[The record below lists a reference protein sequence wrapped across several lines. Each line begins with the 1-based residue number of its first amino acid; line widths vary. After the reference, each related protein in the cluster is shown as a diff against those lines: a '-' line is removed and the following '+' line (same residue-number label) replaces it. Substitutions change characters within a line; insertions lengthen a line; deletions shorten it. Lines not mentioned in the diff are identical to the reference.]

1 LGLSADSFFGNRLLV
16 DGFLDGWLLVDGLVT
31 VGCGLDLGTRRG
43 YRGPLLY
50 LADTRLLPHF
60 RAQVVELGAV
70 DVADR
75 LHLDLLDLRRMER
88 ERALDSDPE
97 RLLAHGER
105 LPHAGALALDDDP
118 LEDLDAAALSL
129 DHLEVH
135 AHRVAG
141 LEDRQVGSQL
151 ALLE

>member
-1 LGLSADSFFGNRLLV
+1 LARLTSPIACTSIFSIFGEWSGTCARL
-16 DGFLDGWLLVDGLVT
+16 
-31 VGCGLDLGTRRG
+31 
-43 YRGPLLY
+43 
-50 LADTRLLPHF
+50 
-60 RAQVVELGAV
+60 
-70 DVADR
+70 
-75 LHLDLLDLRRMER
+75 
-88 ERALDSDPE
+88 DPE

-105 LPHAGALALDDDP
+105 LPHAGALALDDDA

-135 AHRVAG
+135 PHGVAG